1 MTSIKKLSFKR
12 IYSCVNEKLLKHLKA
27 LSKKCFRK
35 SNLVYLYKVIEN
47 ADGTV
52 CPVYTAKPRSN
63 FKDEKFPS
71 VANYNYIIWLGD
83 LRKDMNKG

>member
-12 IYSCVNEKLLKHLKA
+12 KYSRVSEKLVKHLKA

-63 FKDEKFPS
+63 FKHEKFPS
-71 VANYNYIIWLGD
+71 VANYNYIIWLAD

>member
-1 MTSIKKLSFKR
+1 MTLKKLTYKHKIS
-12 IYSCVNEKLLKHLKA
+12 SCKNKLAKHLSV
-27 LSKKCFRK
+27 LSKRCFRK

-63 FKDEKFPS
+63 FKDERFPS
-71 VANYNYIIWLGD
+71 VANYNYIIWLSN
-83 LRKDMNKG
+83 LRKDLCN